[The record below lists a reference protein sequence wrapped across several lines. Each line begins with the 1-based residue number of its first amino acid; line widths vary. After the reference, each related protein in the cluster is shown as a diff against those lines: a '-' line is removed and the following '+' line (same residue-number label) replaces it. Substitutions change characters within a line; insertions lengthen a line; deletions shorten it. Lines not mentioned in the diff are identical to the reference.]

1 MLCFNFRSDSSSEFT
16 VFADNCCMQV
26 SSITSTGGLGSK
38 AGGDIAALQK
48 QLRQLTDQLKNV
60 ASLDMEPKA
69 KEERVKLIQIQI
81 QMVQQQIVAIQR
93 QSQQEQLSKQLAAQ
107 AAKQVKSSDASSAR
121 TPGLGGSVDV
131 YV

>member
-1 MLCFNFRSDSSSEFT
+1 MQISST
-16 VFADNCCMQV
+16 
-26 SSITSTGGLGSK
+26 TSTGGLGSK

-60 ASLDMEPKA
+60 AALDMEPKA
-69 KEERVKLIQIQI
+69 KEERVKLIQAQI
-81 QMVQQQIVAIQR
+81 QMVQQQIAAIQR
-93 QSQQEQLSKQLAAQ
+93 QSQQEQMSKQLAEQ
-107 AAKQVKSSDASSAR
+107 AAKQVKASDASPAR